1 MSWDKVQQNWK
12 KVSGT
17 TKETLSS
24 LARTGS
30 GVLQGVNLSPQ
41 RMKTNNSLRV
51 EREKTDHAM
60 AARQE
65 KVAKH
70 ADAVV
75 ELARDNADAVLN
87 VARENADAVLDAARD
102 KADEL
107 LQSGK
112 RDANPAAVILV
123 EERELADDA
132 LRDERDNADE
142 TLRREREDYARS
154 LRKFLPLERDSTDR
168 FLQSERLHSDDA
180 LVNRDDFLAI
190 VTHDLCDLIGG
201 IVMSASVISKSA
213 PQNEEGKNTLVH
225 TQRIQRCAARM
236 NRLIGDLTDVAS
248 IDAGKLAIA
257 PALCDLAILIT
268 EAEDTFQAT
277 ASAKGISVE
286 TRISAAPLMAS
297 FDQDRVL
304 QVLANLISN
313 SLRFT
318 PEGGKIIIC
327 GEREA
332 ANLRLSVVDTGSGIP
347 EGALDSIFE
356 RFSQAGGK
364 DRRGGLGLGLYISR
378 CIIESHGGRIWAE
391 SQPGAGT
398 TVFLTLPAHAPA
410 AATLSVSRP
419 E

>member
-1 MSWDKVQQNWK
+1 MSWDRVQKNWK

-17 TKETLSS
+17 TKEALGS
-24 LARTGS
+24 LARSGY
-30 GVLQGVNLSPQ
+30 GVLQGVNLTPQ
-41 RMKTNNSLRV
+41 RIKTNDSLRI
-51 EREKTDHAM
+51 EREKTDHAV

-70 ADAVV
+70 ADTLVV
-75 ELARDNADAVLN
+75 LARDNADAVLN
-87 VARENADAVLDAARD
+87 VARQEADAVLDAARD

-107 LQSGK
+107 LRSGE
-112 RDANPAAVILV
+112 RNADPAAVILV

-154 LRKFLPLERDSTDR
+154 LRKFLPLERESTDR
-168 FLQSERLHSDDA
+168 FLRSERMHSDDA

-190 VTHDLCDLIGG
+190 VTHDLRDLIGG
-201 IVMSASVISKSA
+201 IVMSASLISKRA
-213 PQNEEGKNTLVH
+213 PENEEGKKTLVH

-257 PALCDLAILIT
+257 PARRDLAILVT
-268 EAEDTFQAT
+268 EAEDTFKTT
-277 ASAKGISVE
+277 ALAKGISVE
-286 TRISAAPLMAS
+286 TRISAGPLMAW
-297 FDQDRVL
+297 FDHDRIL

-318 PEGGKIIIC
+318 PEGGKIII
-327 GEREA
+327 GGDREA

-347 EGALDSIFE
+347 EGALNSIFE
-356 RFSQAGGK
+356 RFSQAVGK
-364 DRRGGLGLGLYISR
+364 DRTGGLGLGLYISR
-378 CIIESHGGRIWAE
+378 CIIEAHGGRIWAE

-398 TVFLTLPAHAPA
+398 KIFLTLLAHAPA
-410 AATLSVSRP
+410 AATLSASRP